1 MALMN
6 NSERIKKDNGC
17 AFPSIFG
24 VQILGSTIYFDP
36 NPYEVK
42 YCLCWARFISL
53 ECTKKPIS
61 KLISEM
67 HIRIAP
73 KVMFLYC

>member
-1 MALMN
+1 MYNRSGQLKQLEALMN
-6 NSERIKKDNGC
+6 NSERIKKGNGC

-42 YCLCWARFISL
+42 YCLC
-53 ECTKKPIS
+53 
-61 KLISEM
+61 
-67 HIRIAP
+67 
-73 KVMFLYC
+73 